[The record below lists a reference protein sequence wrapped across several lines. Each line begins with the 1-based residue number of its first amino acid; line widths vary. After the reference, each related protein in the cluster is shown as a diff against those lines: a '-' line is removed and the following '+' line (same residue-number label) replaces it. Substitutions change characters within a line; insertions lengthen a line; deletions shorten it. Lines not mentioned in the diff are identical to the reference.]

1 MTDDSIDPIPEP
13 GAPAP
18 TGGVIVALN
27 RDLMFGA
34 LIRNAARALGYG
46 VVFTRDAERFVDA
59 IRERTPPPVLAVVD
73 MNGPLDWGP
82 IKAATA
88 DPAVPTPFLG
98 FGPHVDIE
106 GRRAAKAAGLDR
118 IVANG
123 EFHRDPVGL
132 LRRYARPASTPS

>member
-1 MTDDSIDPIPEP
+1 MTDDPIDPNREPE
-13 GAPAP
+13 GVAPA
-18 TGGVIVALN
+18 GGVIVALN

-34 LIRNAARALGYG
+34 LIRNAARALGYE
-46 VVFTRDAERFVDA
+46 VDFARDTERFVDA

-82 IKAATA
+82 IRAATA

-98 FGPHVDIE
+98 FGPHVDVE

-118 IVANG
+118 IVTNG
-123 EFHRDPVGL
+123 EFHRDAVGL
-132 LRRYARPASTPS
+132 LRRYARLASTPS